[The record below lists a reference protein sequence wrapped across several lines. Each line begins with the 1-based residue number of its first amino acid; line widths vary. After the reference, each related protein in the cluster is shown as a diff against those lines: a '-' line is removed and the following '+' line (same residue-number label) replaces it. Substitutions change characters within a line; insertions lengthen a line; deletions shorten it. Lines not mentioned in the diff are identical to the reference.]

1 MVDDQPEIQDAL
13 NQAIKDIINSNNPK
27 DDLNNGI
34 DKINSTHA
42 NKEKDKAANGIKE
55 AATQA
60 KERIQNSGLSG
71 DEQKSYL
78 DEIDQTVAAATATT
92 GDTDKS
98 IYDTDDEEIIN
109 KRKAAAESLINKA
122 AAKAEI
128 AGYTKGYED
137 ALGQVDKAVTA
148 MTDALAA
155 IDKIEDNATSISNIA
170 QAENA
175 AKENIL
181 NAFKENAKAQVK
193 ADAETAKSNL
203 GVEQE
208 ANIDD
213 AVTNAIKDIDSH
225 SSAADIKQDITDGKK
240 NVLNAYKSAAKK
252 QLETVKQDIVN
263 KIQNNPNLTAKN
275 KDDAANK
282 ASELL
287 TGSQGYNGRIDNAE
301 NINDINTA
309 TKEGTAAL
317 NNLLDEQN
325 LSGRRN

>member
-1 MVDDQPEIQDAL
+1 
-13 NQAIKDIINSNNPK
+13 
-27 DDLNNGI
+27 
-34 DKINSTHA
+34 
-42 NKEKDKAANGIKE
+42 
-55 AATQA
+55 
-60 KERIQNSGLSG
+60 
-71 DEQKSYL
+71 
-78 DEIDQTVAAATATT
+78 
-92 GDTDKS
+92 
-98 IYDTDDEEIIN
+98 
-109 KRKAAAESLINKA
+109 
-122 AAKAEI
+122 
-128 AGYTKGYED
+128 
-137 ALGQVDKAVTA
+137 

-155 IDKIEDNATSISNIA
+155 IDKIEDNATSSSNIA

-181 NAFKENAKAQVK
+181 NAFKKNAKAQVK

-287 TGSQGYNGRIDNAE
+287 TGNQGYNGRIDNAE

-325 LSGRRN
+325 LSGRRNQGS